1 MSFKVAFRSAKV
13 RSFEERKDNIRPLP
27 LQEPNVRSPI
37 RAVVFDLDGLMVN
50 TEEVFHLTGHEL
62 MRRRGK
68 VATQA
73 LFNQMMGRRARE
85 AFAAMI
91 EMMELTETID
101 ELQAES
107 ESVFDDLL
115 EKHLCTMPG
124 LIELLG
130 HIEPRG
136 SPRGGHI
143 LGSRIPAPNAGSVRL
158 GPPVPDEAHGG
169 RRNAR
174 QAEPEIYLKAAQR
187 IGVDPHEMLVLEDS
201 EAGNAGRS
209 CRRGT
214 YHFGPAPAQPSHD
227 FSPAKHVASSL
238 VDPVILELIGVR

>member
-1 MSFKVAFRSAKV
+1 
-13 RSFEERKDNIRPLP
+13 
-27 LQEPNVRSPI
+27 VRSPI

-130 HIEPRG
+130 HIEAQGLPKGVATSSDREYLH
-136 SPRGGHI
+136 RM
-143 LGSRIPAPNAGSVRL
+143 LGQFDLVHRFPMKLTAEDVTHGKPN
-158 GPPVPDEAHGG
+158 
-169 RRNAR
+169 
-174 QAEPEIYLKAAQR
+174 PEIYLKAAQR

-201 EAGNAGRS
+201 EAGTRAAAAAGAHIISVPHQHSR
-209 CRRGT
+209 
-214 YHFGPAPAQPSHD
+214 HHD

-238 VDPVILELIGVR
+238 IDPVILELIGVR